1 MSNLIPGNQKHLSL
15 QDRLY
20 IEKALSSATS
30 FKDIARFLCKDP
42 STISKE
48 VKKHR
53 LSDWYHKGTFYNAHN
68 FCIHRYHCRKTN
80 VCGKIILCGI
90 KCTSCPSCNQT
101 CRDFARE
108 RCGRLDKAP
117 YVCNGCDKALHKCTI
132 AHKYVYD
139 ARFAHR
145 KYTETLS
152 SSRSGLNMTK
162 TELAKKDKLVSHLV
176 YQGQSPYQIVA
187 NHPELD
193 MSVRSVYT
201 YIDKGLFTA
210 RNIDL
215 KRKTKFR
222 PRKCHKTQITN
233 REVFSGRMYSDFLL
247 LDPDYRERAAE
258 MDTVHSSRD
267 SKKVL
272 LTFYLR
278 KEKLFLAFLM
288 SRCTTGAVR
297 IVFDRLKNRLDTDF
311 HLLFHTVLTDRGSE
325 FGDPDSLEAGI
336 YGEKCSSVFYCDPM
350 RSGQK
355 GGVENAHTLLRM
367 VLPKGTS
374 FEFLTQWDV
383 NLIVNHINSM
393 PRESLGGRTPYEA
406 ALWTYG
412 ARTLKALQLR
422 PIPPDE
428 VNLTPKLI
436 RFNH

>member
-68 FCIHRYHCRKTN
+68 FCIRRYHCRKTN

-101 CRDFARE
+101 CRDFVRE

-152 SSRSGLNMTK
+152 TSRSGLNMTK

-176 YQGQSPYQIVA
+176 YQGQSPYQIVT
-187 NHPELD
+187 NHPELN

-201 YIDKGLFTA
+201 YIDKGLFTV

-222 PRKCHKTQITN
+222 PRKCRKTQITN

-247 LDPDYRERAAE
+247 LDPDYVDRAAE

-267 SKKVL
+267 SKKYSSL
-272 LTFYLR
+272 SICAR
-278 KEKLFLAFLM
+278 KSCFLP
-288 SRCTTGAVR
+288 S
-297 IVFDRLKNRLDTDF
+297 
-311 HLLFHTVLTDRGSE
+311 
-325 FGDPDSLEAGI
+325 
-336 YGEKCSSVFYCDPM
+336 
-350 RSGQK
+350 
-355 GGVENAHTLLRM
+355 
-367 VLPKGTS
+367 
-374 FEFLTQWDV
+374 
-383 NLIVNHINSM
+383 
-393 PRESLGGRTPYEA
+393 
-406 ALWTYG
+406 
-412 ARTLKALQLR
+412 
-422 PIPPDE
+422 
-428 VNLTPKLI
+428 
-436 RFNH
+436 

>member
-20 IEKALSSATS
+20 IEKALSEGTS

-90 KCTSCPSCNQT
+90 KCTSCPTCNQT
-101 CRDFARE
+101 CGDFVRE
-108 RCGRLDKAP
+108 RCSQLDKAP
-117 YVCNGCDKALHKCTI
+117 YVCNGCDKAVHKCTI

-145 KYTETLS
+145 KYEETLS
-152 SSRSGLNMTK
+152 TSRSGINMTK
-162 TELAKKDKLVSHLV
+162 SELAKKDKLVSHLV
-176 YQGQSPYQIVA
+176 YQVQSPYQIVA

-222 PRKCHKTQITN
+222 PRK
-233 REVFSGRMYSDFLL
+233 
-247 LDPDYRERAAE
+247 
-258 MDTVHSSRD
+258 
-267 SKKVL
+267 
-272 LTFYLR
+272 
-278 KEKLFLAFLM
+278 
-288 SRCTTGAVR
+288 
-297 IVFDRLKNRLDTDF
+297 
-311 HLLFHTVLTDRGSE
+311 
-325 FGDPDSLEAGI
+325 
-336 YGEKCSSVFYCDPM
+336 
-350 RSGQK
+350 
-355 GGVENAHTLLRM
+355 
-367 VLPKGTS
+367 
-374 FEFLTQWDV
+374 
-383 NLIVNHINSM
+383 
-393 PRESLGGRTPYEA
+393 
-406 ALWTYG
+406 
-412 ARTLKALQLR
+412 
-422 PIPPDE
+422 
-428 VNLTPKLI
+428 
-436 RFNH
+436 